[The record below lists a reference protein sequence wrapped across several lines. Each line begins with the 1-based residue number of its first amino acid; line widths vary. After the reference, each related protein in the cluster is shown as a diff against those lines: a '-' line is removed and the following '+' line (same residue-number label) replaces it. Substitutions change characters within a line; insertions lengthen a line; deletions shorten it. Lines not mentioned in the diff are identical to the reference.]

1 MGDKMNNFQTFPNAP
16 ITEAILDIK
25 AKLPD
30 GVGLNIFD
38 EFQENIKDRFG
49 DRKTKHSFQAEFRF
63 SPGKDETTPLVPKDK
78 IEGYLFHCKNENK
91 IVQARLDGFTFNKLQ
106 PYENWN
112 KFHSEARELWELYSK
127 IVKPIS
133 IDRIAL
139 RYINRI
145 EIPLPFDDFSEYILT
160 NPQIAPGLPQALSHF
175 LMRIEI
181 PNDEI
186 KAIAIIIQ
194 TMQKPT
200 ESQKLPLIF
209 DIDAIKKAN
218 YTEKESD
225 MWKDFNLLRQFKNE
239 IFFNSIT
246 EKTKEL
252 FK

>member
-1 MGDKMNNFQTFPNAP
+1 MGDKMNDFHIFPNAP

-38 EFQENIKDRFG
+38 EFQENIKDRFK
-49 DRKTKHSFQAEFRF
+49 DRKTKHSFQAQLRF
-63 SPGKDETTPLVPKDK
+63 SPGKDELTPIIPKSK
-78 IEGYLFHCKNENK
+78 TEGYIFHSKNENK
-91 IVQARLDGFTFNKLQ
+91 IVQARLDGFTFNKLR
-106 PYENWN
+106 PYEDWN
-112 KFHSEARELWELYSK
+112 KFHSEARELWELYDK
-127 IVKPIS
+127 IIKPIS
-133 IDRIAL
+133 VDRIAL

-160 NPQIAPGLPQALSHF
+160 NPQIAPGLHQSLSHF

-181 PNDEI
+181 PNNAI
-186 KAIAIIIQ
+186 GAIAIITQ
-194 TMQKPT
+194 TIQKPT

-209 DIDAIKKAN
+209 DIDVIKTDS
-218 YTEKESD
+218 YTEKRSD
-225 MWKDFNLLRQFKNE
+225 MWNDFNLLRRFKNE

>member
-1 MGDKMNNFQTFPNAP
+1 MNDLHIFPNAP

-25 AKLPD
+25 VKLPD

-49 DRKTKHSFQAEFRF
+49 DRKTKHSFQAELRF
-63 SPGKDETTPLVPKDK
+63 SPGKDESTPIVPKEK
-78 IEGYLFHCKNENK
+78 IEGYIFHSKNGNK

-106 PYENWN
+106 PYEDWN
-112 KFHSEARELWELYSK
+112 KFHSEARELWELYKK
-127 IVKPIS
+127 ITKPIS
-133 IDRIAL
+133 VDRIAL

-175 LMRIEI
+175 FMRIEI
-181 PNDEI
+181 PNNEI
-186 KAIAIIIQ
+186 GAIAIITQ
-194 TMQKPT
+194 TMQKQT
-200 ESQKLPLIF
+200 ETQILPLIF
-209 DIDAIKKAN
+209 DIDVIKTVC
-218 YTEKESD
+218 YTGKISD
-225 MWKDFNLLRQFKNE
+225 MWNDFNLLRRFKNE

>member
-1 MGDKMNNFQTFPNAP
+1 MNDFHIFSNAP

-25 AKLPD
+25 ARLPD
-30 GVGLNIFD
+30 GADLTIFD
-38 EFQENIKDRFG
+38 EFQENIKARYK
-49 DRKTKHSFQAEFRF
+49 DRKTKHSFETEFRF
-63 SPGKDETTPLVPKDK
+63 SPGKDETTPIVPKEK
-78 IEGYLFHCKNENK
+78 IEGYLFHSNNENK
-91 IVQARLDGFTFNKLQ
+91 IVQAKLDGFTFNKLK
-106 PYENWN
+106 PYENWE
-112 KFHSEARELWELYSK
+112 KFHSEARELWELFSK

-133 IDRIAL
+133 VDRIAL

-145 EIPLPFDDFSEYILT
+145 EIPFPFDDFSEYILT
-160 NPQIAPGLPQALSHF
+160 NPQIAPELPQSLSHF

-181 PNDEI
+181 PNNEI
-186 KAIAIIIQ
+186 GAIAIITQ

-209 DIDAIKKAN
+209 DIDVIKTGN
-218 YTEKESD
+218 YSGKESE

-239 IFFNSIT
+239 IFFKSIT

>member
-1 MGDKMNNFQTFPNAP
+1 MADKMNNFEIFSNAP

-38 EFQENIKDRFG
+38 EFQENIKTHFG
-49 DRKTKHSFQAEFRF
+49 DRKTKHSFHAEFSF
-63 SPGKDETTPLVPKDK
+63 SPGKDETTPVVPKNK
-78 IEGYLFHCKNENK
+78 IEGYLFHSKNENK
-91 IVQARLDGFTFNKLQ
+91 IVQARLDGFTFNKLK
-106 PYENWN
+106 PYEDWN
-112 KFHSEARELWELYSK
+112 KFHGEARNLWELYSK

-145 EIPLPFDDFSEYILT
+145 EIPLPFDDFREYILT
-160 NPQIAPGLPQALSHF
+160 TPQIAPGLPQALSHF

-181 PNDEI
+181 PNDKI
-186 KAIAIIIQ
+186 GAIAIITQ
-194 TMQKPT
+194 TMQKST

-209 DIDAIKKAN
+209 DIDAIKMAN

-225 MWKDFNLLRQFKNE
+225 MWEDFNLLRQFKNE

-246 EKTKEL
+246 KKTKEL

>member
-1 MGDKMNNFQTFPNAP
+1 MNNVEAFSNAP
-16 ITEAILDIK
+16 ITEAILDIET
-25 AKLPD
+25 KLQH
-30 GVGLNIFD
+30 GIGLNIFD
-38 EFQENIKDRFG
+38 EFQENIKDSFG
-49 DRKTKHSFQAEFRF
+49 DRKTKHSFQAEIRF
-63 SPGKDETTPLVPKDK
+63 LPGKDETTPIVPKDK
-78 IEGYLFHCKNENK
+78 VEGYLFHSKNKNK

-112 KFHSEARELWELYSK
+112 NFHSEARKLWELYSK

-133 IDRIAL
+133 IERIAL

-145 EIPLPFDDFSEYILT
+145 EIPLPFNDFSEYILT
-160 NPQIAPGLPQALSHF
+160 NPQIAPKLPQALSYF
-175 LMRIEI
+175 LMRMEI
-181 PNDEI
+181 PNDKI
-186 KAIAIIIQ
+186 GAIAIITQ

-200 ESQKLPLIF
+200 KSQKLPLIF
-209 DIDAIKKAN
+209 DIDVIKKAD

-225 MWKDFNLLRQFKNE
+225 MWKNFSLLRQFKNE